1 MKLTIQQIKK
11 LVKEEIDKI
20 NTEAIDRQIF
30 KKYQDRSKIMKY
42 GGHKIRYYLIVPAE
56 EEAQVSGKDVQR
68 ALDPANTYHNESN
81 NVGHYVVK
89 QNSKLEEAILKHDGL
104 SNNAEDLRLYKTQR
118 AAEVPRAVALVL
130 IPTPAAYK
138 ALSSQILSTE
148 DMLRRK

>member
-1 MKLTIQQIKK
+1 MKLTTKQIAQ

-20 NTEAIDRQIF
+20 NTEAIDYKIQ
-30 KKYQDRSKIMKY
+30 KKYKDRSKKMTY
-42 GGHKIRYYLIVPAE
+42 GGHEIKYYLIVPAE
-56 EEAQVSGKDVQR
+56 GAQISGEDVQR

-104 SNNAEDLRLYKTQR
+104 SNNAEDLKLYKTQR

-130 IPTPAAYK
+130 IPTSAAYK